1 MTDETVR
8 TAEQLCDPDHPES
21 GIARGS
27 GHQARFSVSLDR
39 FGSLIG
45 RLL

>member
-1 MTDETVR
+1 MTDETIR
-8 TAEQLCDPDHPES
+8 AAERLRDPDHPES

-27 GHQARFSVSLDR
+27 GHLARFSVSLDR
-39 FGSLIG
+39 FGILIG